1 MNETSRP
8 VSAARLAEELGDT
21 MPAAASIPAESFE
34 LVDATR
40 SLIEAVVMT
49 DFGPD
54 VRAATARNIHS
65 VISELAAVRR
75 VEPLLLAR
83 RGGRRG
89 GESSLQAGTGRLKP
103 QAAPTESTER
113 PIEPE
118 PGAAPVPATVRGT
131 CRFTA
136 AHAGSPG
143 RVRGCRG

>member
-1 MNETSRP
+1 MN
-8 VSAARLAEELGDT
+8 
-21 MPAAASIPAESFE
+21 
-34 LVDATR
+34 
-40 SLIEAVVMT
+40 